1 MRRTTA
7 LLAIAPLFL
16 WGCGG
21 DDDDGGG
28 ETQSELADMLV
39 ADAVGTDEQCLRDK
53 TAELSDDDAQFL
65 IDNFESTDT
74 SGFSAD
80 VQEWIDGLIDCI
92 DPALLDSEG

>member
-7 LLAIAPLFL
+7 LLAAASLFL

-28 ETQSELADMLV
+28 EAQSELADLLV

-53 TAELSDDDAQFL
+53 TAELSDEDAQFL
-65 IDNFESTDT
+65 IDNFDTTDT
-74 SGFSAD
+74 SGFSSD
-80 VQEWIDGLIDCI
+80 VQEWINGLVDCI
-92 DPALLDSEG
+92 DPELLGS